1 MTINTNTAAPV
12 AVATDLGA
20 LAIAPARV
28 TDLLAGVALRPDP
41 ATPTAG
47 VQRPPRSPRARL
59 DVGTGWLQYDGDCD
73 DDDDCAPF
81 DVPGAVLVGDVAVVR
96 VDGPLVSGRH
106 WWLQS
111 YDEVADAW
119 AACHAHASVR
129 SVMLYIDSPGGT
141 IAGCFDAVR
150 AMRKTAAASGKRTV
164 AYTGDMACSGAYALA
179 SVCGE
184 IVVGDTADVGSVG
197 VIWPMVSYAGALAQD
212 GVDVRVVTAGAEKA
226 DGHPMAPITDEA
238 VARRQ
243 HVVDMT
249 AQIFRSEVSIGRG
262 DKGLTVEALVALE
275 AGVRMGHEAVGA
287 GLADRVAALPDVVA
301 GMQSSAPM
309 MITASA
315 ATHTA
320 SAASAARAN
329 VTSNV
334 STTKLTQHTQHRITT
349 MDLSSMAARLA
360 AITGK
365 TDASDIVARVESLT
379 LQADAANARAD
390 AAEAKLAA
398 QVKRAESEAFERAI
412 SEGSAA
418 GKLTP
423 AMAAR
428 LREKHAAG
436 KLDAA
441 ELGADLAAMPVVVSR
456 EPAANQPQVVDTA
469 GMPGATSSAN
479 VQALASRDYADLT
492 PDERNVLANEAPELH
507 TQLRQRWVDAGRPQS
522 QSSKR

>member
-59 DVGTGWLQYDGDCD
+59 DVGTGWPQYDGDCD
-73 DDDDCAPF
+73 DDDDCVPF

-96 VDGPLVSGRH
+96 VDGPLVAGRH

-119 AACHAHASVR
+119 TACHAHDSVR
-129 SVMLYIDSPGGT
+129 SVMLYVDSPGGT
-141 IAGCFDAVR
+141 VAGCFDAVR
-150 AMRKTAAASGKRTV
+150 AMRRASAASGKRTV
-164 AYTGDMACSGAYALA
+164 AYTGGMACSGAYALA

-184 IVVGDTADVGSVG
+184 IVVADTADVGSVG

-212 GVDVRVVTAGAEKA
+212 GVEVRMITAGAEKA
-226 DGHPMAPITDEA
+226 DGHPMAPITDDA

-243 HVVDMT
+243 HTVDMT
-249 AQIFRSEVSIGRG
+249 AEIFRSEVSIGRASA
-262 DKGLTVEALVALE
+262 GLTVEALVALE
-275 AGVRMGHEAVGA
+275 AGVRMGREAVAA

-301 GMQSSAPM
+301 GMQSAAPM
-309 MITASA
+309 TSISSVNTS
-315 ATHTA
+315 
-320 SAASAARAN
+320 
-329 VTSNV
+329 VTSTISVRSQGN
-334 STTKLTQHTQHRITT
+334 TT
-349 MDLSSMAARLA
+349 MDLQTLSAKLA
-360 AITGK
+360 ALTGK
-365 TDASDIVARVESLT
+365 TDAADILASVEAMQSKCEAAEASRATAL
-379 LQADAANARAD
+379 ADAA
-390 AAEAKLAA
+390 AAEARAAALAKKA
-398 QVKRAESEAFERAI
+398 ATDAFEREV
-412 SEGSAA
+412 STGLAA

-441 ELGADLAAMPVVVSR
+441 ELSADIAAMPVVVSR
-456 EPAANQPQVVDTA
+456 EPAAKQPQTVDTA

-507 TQLRQRWVDAGRPQS
+507 TQLRQRWVDAGRPQP
-522 QSSKR
+522 QSPKR